1 MPLIRHAARQR
12 DTTAKLLKTNV
23 RRQASVG
30 RVQTRNALAY
40 QFETARAV
48 SAEKTRPQY
57 TTNEMTLEELERE
70 YVALRQ
76 QGEAVRSYL

>member
-1 MPLIRHAARQR
+1 MPLIKQIAHQWL
-12 DTTAKLLKTNV
+12 DGVKLLKAMTRPV
-23 RRQASVG
+23 ALVHL
-30 RVQTRNALAY
+30 VQERNGIQCHFGIACPALAAC
-40 QFETARAV
+40 EPT
-48 SAEKTRPQY
+48 KY